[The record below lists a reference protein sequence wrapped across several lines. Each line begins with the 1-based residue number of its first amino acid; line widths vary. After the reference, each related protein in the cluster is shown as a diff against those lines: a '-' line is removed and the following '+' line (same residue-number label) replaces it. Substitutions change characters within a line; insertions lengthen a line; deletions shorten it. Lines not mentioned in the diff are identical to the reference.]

1 MTRPYESHIPSTRL
15 AMRKRFFASLV
26 VLVVLSG
33 CGAPVA
39 TGKLTP
45 AAAAVPTTAA
55 ATPPLGAAS
64 APESSIS
71 LPSRLSDADFWR
83 LQADLS
89 EPGGYFRIE
98 DNYTSNEMEVGQ
110 LFTMLRDRGVGGDV
124 YLGVGPEQ
132 NFTYIAA
139 IRPKMAF
146 IVDIRRQ
153 AAVQHL
159 MFKAIFELARD
170 RADFVS
176 LLFAKPRPAG
186 LDTTTTIQAL
196 WEAYRTVSTD
206 SALAARNYARV
217 VDQLTKVQHFDLTPD
232 EMAKLKAVFDAFFY
246 YGPSITTRGMTNG
259 RGGDFAAL
267 TGYSYDNAGQPR
279 SFLSSEENYRYVKS
293 LHDRNLIVPVTGD
306 FGGPKALRA
315 IGTYLR
321 AHEGIVR
328 AFYVSNVEQY
338 LFGDAADRAF
348 YANVATL
355 PVDSS
360 SVFIRPYSMR
370 RYGYG
375 GAAATSSGVQSLCP
389 IQPFIVAALAGRV
402 ASNDAALACV
412 R

>member
-1 MTRPYESHIPSTRL
+1 
-15 AMRKRFFASLV
+15 MRKRLIA
-26 VLVVLSG
+26 VLVVLAG
-33 CGAPVA
+33 CAAPVTTGRVIARPTVASPASTA
-39 TGKLTP
+39 TTP
-45 AAAAVPTTAA
+45 AAVADA
-55 ATPPLGAAS
+55 PPG
-64 APESSIS
+64 E
-71 LPSRLSDADFWR
+71 LPARLSDAEFWK

-110 LFTMLRDRGVGGDV
+110 LFTMLRDRKVAGDV
-124 YLGVGPEQ
+124 YVGVGPEQ

-159 MFKAIFELARD
+159 MFKAVFELARD

-186 LDTTTTIQAL
+186 LDSTTTIQAL
-196 WEAYRTVSTD
+196 WEAYRTVKTD
-206 SALAARNYARV
+206 SALAVRNYARI

-246 YGPSITTRGMTNG
+246 YGPSITTRGIASG

-267 TGYSYDNAGQPR
+267 TGYSYDNGGQPR
-279 SFLSSEENYRYVKS
+279 SFLSSEENYRSVKS

-315 IGTYLR
+315 IGSYLR
-321 AHEGIVR
+321 AHDGIVR

-338 LFGDAADRAF
+338 LFGDSADRAF

-375 GAAATSSGVQSLCP
+375 GAGSSNGVESLCP

-402 ASNDAALACV
+402 ASNDAALACA

>member
-1 MTRPYESHIPSTRL
+1 
-15 AMRKRFFASLV
+15 MRKPLIAILV
-26 VLVVLSG
+26 VLAG
-33 CGAPVA
+33 CAAPVT
-39 TGKLTP
+39 TGGVTAP
-45 AAAAVPTTAA
+45 PAVPAPASTATA
-55 ATPPLGAAS
+55 PAS
-64 APESSIS
+64 MAESPSTE
-71 LPSRLSDADFWR
+71 LPARLSDAEFWK

-110 LFTMLRDRGVGGDV
+110 LFTMLRDRKVAGDV

-159 MFKAIFELARD
+159 MFKAVFELARD

-186 LDTTTTIQAL
+186 LDSTTTIQAL
-196 WEAYRTVSTD
+196 WEAYRTVKTD
-206 SALAARNYARV
+206 SALAVRNYARI
-217 VDQLTKVQHFDLTPD
+217 VDQLTKVQRFDLTPD
-232 EMAKLKAVFDAFFY
+232 ELVKLKAVFDAFFY
-246 YGPSITTRGMTNG
+246 YGPSITTRGIASG

-267 TGYSYDNAGQPR
+267 TGYSYDNGGQPR

-293 LHDRNLIVPVTGD
+293 LHDHNLIVPVTGD

-315 IGTYLR
+315 IGSYLR
-321 AHEGIVR
+321 AHDGVVR

-338 LFGDAADRAF
+338 LFGDSADRAF

-355 PVDSS
+355 PADSN

-375 GAAATSSGVQSLCP
+375 GGAGSSSGVESLCP

-402 ASNDAALACV
+402 ASNDAALACA